1 MAKKGHLTKQK
12 RISAHPIRNIS
23 RKEFVWTVKSM
34 PGSHTANTSIPLG
47 LVVRDMLTLS
57 RTMRETK
64 HLLSK
69 GIVQIDNAVRKEY
82 QFPVGLFDVVSIPST
97 KKNYRLILD
106 TKGRMTIHEI
116 NGPITA
122 KPAKVLRKALAKG
135 KKIQIQT
142 HDGNTYRSVSDK
154 IMVGDSVLIGSGSKV
169 ETHLSLS
176 KGSHVFIT
184 GGTHV
189 GEVAQVQGIVSG
201 TMKRDALVDLTEGKE
216 AFQTT
221 KKNVMVIDDHTSKWI
236 KQTMNG
242 GKSA

>member
-1 MAKKGHLTKQK
+1 MAKKGHLNKQK
-12 RISAHPIRNIS
+12 RISAHPIRNIA

-47 LVVRDMLTLS
+47 LIVRDMLKIAQ
-57 RTMRETK
+57 TMKETK
-64 HLLSK
+64 HVLAK
-69 GIVQIDNAVRKEY
+69 GIIQIDNVVRKGY
-82 QFPVGLFDVVSIPST
+82 QFPVGVFDIVSIPST
-97 KKNYRLILD
+97 KKNYRLALD
-106 TKGRMTIHEI
+106 MKGRMTLTEI
-116 NGPITA
+116 NGPVTA
-122 KPAKVLRKALAKG
+122 KPAKVLRKVLAKG

-142 HDGNTYRSVSDK
+142 HDGNTYKGVSEK
-154 IMVGDSVLIGSGSKV
+154 VNVGDSVLVANAKV
-169 ETHLSLS
+169 ESHLPLS

-189 GEVAQVQGIVSG
+189 GEVAQVQSIVPG